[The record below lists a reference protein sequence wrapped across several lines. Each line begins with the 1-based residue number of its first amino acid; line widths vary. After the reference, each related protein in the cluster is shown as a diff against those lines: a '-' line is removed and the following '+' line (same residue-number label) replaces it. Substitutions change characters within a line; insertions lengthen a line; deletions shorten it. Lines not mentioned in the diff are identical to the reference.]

1 MNQTNSFFVPSG
13 LEEEITKANAI
24 SELIRILYTA
34 ACGHQFTNTNLDDIQ
49 DALWLIWSMCE
60 QHKDN
65 LNEIIYGKAK
75 NKEGT
80 AV

>member
-1 MNQTNSFFVPSG
+1 MNERNLYDTATDM
-13 LEEEITKANAI
+13 EEEVTKANAI

-34 ACGHQFTNTNLDDIQ
+34 ACGHRFTNTTFDDIQ

-65 LNEIIYGKAK
+65 LYEIIHGEMK

>member
-1 MNQTNSFFVPSG
+1 MNKTNSFYVPAG

-34 ACGHQFTNTNLDDIQ
+34 ACGHRFTNTTLDDIQ

-65 LNEIIYGKAK
+65 LNEIIYGELK
-75 NKEGT
+75 NKKGT